1 MSNVNERLSRR
12 RILFGGLLLLAIL
25 LVFCLWWHGRQIP
38 ADITR
43 HAGQALA
50 AAGFDS
56 GFVQAVDGRVVILS
70 GEIDADDSRQRM
82 VETVQ
87 SARGVRRVIDN
98 LVVIQ
103 SDSPSSNADQM
114 DNRVQ
119 ASVSQRPAR
128 LHFRISEDKALIQ
141 GELPDRQTADQLIA
155 AARPIYGHQNVTDA
169 IIISEEITPP
179 DWLSGV
185 QQLLAELEALGAAEI
200 TIADDR
206 LTLSGVVTSDTERTA
221 IEKRAAALF
230 GQLQLSNQI
239 RVKTPSAVKPASGV
253 DIQLPTLY
261 FKHARSDLTADSA
274 PLLADIIDTLKRRP
288 DLRVEIAAHTDS
300 SGEEV
305 LNTDLSERRAQAIVQ
320 ALVSG
325 GIDSNR
331 LAPQAYS
338 ESRPVAENTTT
349 EGRARNRRVEFR
361 IIE

>member
-1 MSNVNERLSRR
+1 
-12 RILFGGLLLLAIL
+12 
-25 LVFCLWWHGRQIP
+25 
-38 ADITR
+38 
-43 HAGQALA
+43 
-50 AAGFDS
+50 
-56 GFVQAVDGRVVILS
+56 
-70 GEIDADDSRQRM
+70 
-82 VETVQ
+82 
-87 SARGVRRVIDN
+87 
-98 LVVIQ
+98 
-103 SDSPSSNADQM
+103 
-114 DNRVQ
+114 
-119 ASVSQRPAR
+119 VSQRPAR

-155 AARPIYGHQNVTDA
+155 AARSIYGHQNVTDA

-305 LNTDLSERRAQAIVQ
+305 LK
-320 ALVSG
+320 
-325 GIDSNR
+325 
-331 LAPQAYS
+331 Y
-338 ESRPVAENTTT
+338 RPE
-349 EGRARNRRVEFR
+349 
-361 IIE
+361 